1 MAEQDLWPQA
11 KGEVYNSTTS
21 YSDMGPA
28 SLSNIQL
35 RWSGSYFPWKNQYPT
50 LHTSAFADSPYQ
62 LIIFNEFY
70 NISNRRKP

>member
-1 MAEQDLWPQA
+1 MNGTGIMAEQDLWPQA

-35 RWSGSYFPWKNQYPT
+35 RWSGSYFPWKNQV
-50 LHTSAFADSPYQ
+50 PY
-62 LIIFNEFY
+62 LTHICFC
-70 NISNRRKP
+70 R